1 MRFKPPPPGSPIGWR
16 VEFRPLEVRNFEVCL
31 NKRKVHIDITH
42 VLQLQLTDFEN
53 AAFVVFVVILTRT
66 ILSFGL
72 DFRIPIS
79 KVGKEPLCAVCDHPH
94 CWTVG

>member
-1 MRFKPPPPGSPIGWR
+1 MSEQNRS
-16 VEFRPLEVRNFEVCL
+16 LADMY
-31 NKRKVHIDITH
+31 IDIIH

-79 KVGKEPLCAVCDHPH
+79 KVGRQPLCAMCNHPQ
-94 CWTVG
+94 W